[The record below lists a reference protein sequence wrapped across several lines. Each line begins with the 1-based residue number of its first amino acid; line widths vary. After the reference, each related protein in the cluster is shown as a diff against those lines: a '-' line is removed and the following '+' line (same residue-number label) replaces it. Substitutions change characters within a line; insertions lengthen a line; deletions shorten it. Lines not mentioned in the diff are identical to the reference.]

1 MCLVTWG
8 LHVRIYLKSL
18 CRDLGKLGHLQKSKG
33 QYMKWCP
40 EESLKDARLELVYP
54 QGLQHQ
60 VLGHHHNSVIALS
73 RFTCEGLIK
82 EPLLAIMVQSYPQF
96 KASTISH
103 LRNPHINAC
112 FILLLLYRLI
122 YRVSLRPSLGVLV
135 LCIIYSGAFIMC
147 NCSVDIKRSYNYWTC
162 RILVF

>member
-1 MCLVTWG
+1 MM
-8 LHVRIYLKSL
+8 HRRIIEG
-18 CRDLGKLGHLQKSKG
+18 CQIGVGV
-33 QYMKWCP
+33 P
-40 EESLKDARLELVYP
+40 EP

-82 EPLLAIMVQSYPQF
+82 EPLLAIMVPSY
-96 KASTISH
+96 H

-112 FILLLLYRLI
+112 FILLLLYHLI

-135 LCIIYSGAFIMC
+135 LCVIYSGAFIMC
-147 NCSVDIKRSYNYWTC
+147 NCSVDIKRSYNY
-162 RILVF
+162 